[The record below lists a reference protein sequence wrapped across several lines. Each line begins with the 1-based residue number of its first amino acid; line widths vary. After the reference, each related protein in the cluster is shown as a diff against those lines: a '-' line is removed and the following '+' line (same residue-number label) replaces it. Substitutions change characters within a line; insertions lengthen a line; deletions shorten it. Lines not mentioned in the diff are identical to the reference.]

1 MAIFA
6 NLDQYLSGKREGKI
20 FQPRIQVIFK
30 AYRLLSGE
38 KLEKS
43 KLLEKRLWTH
53 KKKIRCTI
61 FGLEPHIRA
70 LGPQNREKSRFL
82 KFPY

>member
-1 MAIFA
+1 MPIFA
-6 NLDQYLSGKREGKI
+6 NFDPLLSSKREGKI

-43 KLLEKRLWTH
+43 KLREKRLWTH
-53 KKKIRCTI
+53 KTKLRCTI
-61 FGLEPHIRA
+61 FGLGPHIRA
-70 LGPQNREKSRFL
+70 LGPQNRDF
-82 KFPY
+82 